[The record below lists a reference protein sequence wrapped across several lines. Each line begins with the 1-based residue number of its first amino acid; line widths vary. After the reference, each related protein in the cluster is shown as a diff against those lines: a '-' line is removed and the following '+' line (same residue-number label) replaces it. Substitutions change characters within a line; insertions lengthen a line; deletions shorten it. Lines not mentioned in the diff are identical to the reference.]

1 MTPKREFLPPHETA
15 SPFRV
20 AEDRRERLTTEEAA
34 SLIERF
40 RAGHVEPW
48 EWDDF
53 ISIPSSDPRVE
64 AARLRCRV
72 LPEEHPPTTSGEYCD
87 VAGLA
92 MLDRI
97 ARTLRQ
103 Q

>member
-1 MTPKREFLPPHETA
+1 M
-15 SPFRV
+15 
-20 AEDRRERLTTEEAA
+20 TTEEAA

-53 ISIPSSDPRVE
+53 ISIPSSDPCVE
-64 AARLRCRV
+64 AARRRCCV
-72 LPEEHPPTTSGEYCD
+72 LPEEHPPTAPGEYCG
-87 VAGLA
+87 VVGLA